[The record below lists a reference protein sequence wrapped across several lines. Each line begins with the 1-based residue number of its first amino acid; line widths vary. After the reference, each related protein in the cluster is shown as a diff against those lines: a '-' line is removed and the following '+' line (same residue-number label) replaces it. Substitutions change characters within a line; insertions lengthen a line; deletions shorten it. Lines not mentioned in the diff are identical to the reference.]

1 MNLMKTFKYGG
12 RKTPPTKDEL
22 SQLVVR
28 NTTFNLLSHSKPVQ
42 FVQLYCALFP
52 LRQDVFSLSNYTVMR
67 ISNFL
72 QEKRRKKKVFK
83 QVFMFLFFFFF
94 LIEVLLCFFLQQGRQ
109 TKRQVF
115 LLPGCSRM
123 LKVQTSSVSNF
134 IHACFVAK

>member
-1 MNLMKTFKYGG
+1 MKTFKYGG

-72 QEKRRKKKVFK
+72 QEKLRKKKVFK

-94 LIEVLLCFFLQQGRQ
+94 FKLKFYYVSSYSKGA
-109 TKRQVF
+109 KRNGKFSFSLDVVE
-115 LLPGCSRM
+115 C
-123 LKVQTSSVSNF
+123 
-134 IHACFVAK
+134 